1 MGNKKHATCF
11 VTLLQNKLKSNVV
24 RFTTHIKP
32 VLQQIRLLTGLN
44 LVVKWQHRHSTHFT
58 ATFQTK
64 LRVFCCTFSWTFK
77 HHIYI
82 KWQMH
87 ICITWPSFPLTCHL
101 LFIIFTHKLPVVVSQ
116 IFFIQ
121 KNNVLN
127 CFYVHIFFFGEIL
140 NLNLTFAIYAKH
152 EHSLVICNISKKNN
166 TTLTKHLC

>member
-1 MGNKKHATCF
+1 MCTRKVKVRKNGQQKHATCF

-101 LFIIFTHKLPVVVSQ
+101 LFIIFTHKLLVVVSQ

-121 KNNVLN
+121 K
-127 CFYVHIFFFGEIL
+127 CFELFLRAHFLFWENSQLESDVCYIREAWTL
-140 NLNLTFAIYAKH
+140 PCNLQY
-152 EHSLVICNISKKNN
+152 
-166 TTLTKHLC
+166 